1 MNAEFISYSK
11 KSVID
16 IDKSLTDLL
25 KVSAKNAGWPNNVV
39 KQLKVSFKDLKITV
53 YYPETYTQQIDDLEY
68 GNGTDSPQP
77 VFRQFVAKNMDLI
90 TKDLSNSSLDYLFEQ
105 GVLP

>member
-1 MNAEFISYSK
+1 MNVEFIAYSK
-11 KSVID
+11 KPSTDVN
-16 IDKSLTDLL
+16 KSLTDLL

-39 KQLKVSFKDLKITV
+39 KQLKVSFKDLQITV
-53 YYPETYTQQIDDLEY
+53 YYPETYAQQIDDLEY

-77 VFRQFVAKNMDLI
+77 VFRQFVAKNMNLI
-90 TKDLSNSSLDYLFEQ
+90 TKDLSDSSLDYLFEQ